1 LELLKALASQVSIH
15 LDRARMLAEKD
26 RLLGELEQVA
36 ASRGRVVE
44 VATHELGT
52 PVQVT
57 WLSLSLGL
65 RYAELLQK
73 AAREG
78 GVPQADD
85 IEELVGS
92 LQRALEAV
100 QGVRARFIDPL
111 RAYYDL
117 EMLIDRLQ
125 PCIMQPRDLD
135 MMLARWRSL
144 AARHRLQ
151 SFTRLPVDLR
161 VDVALFDRALT
172 NLVTNAV
179 NYSEPGSLVVL
190 EARREGDELVISV
203 QDEGVGI
210 PERDMSYIGIWL
222 YRGENV
228 ANVASFAPGLGIGL
242 YAARR
247 ITEAHGGRLEIE
259 SELGKGTR
267 VSLVLPAFAESL

>member
-1 LELLKALASQVSIH
+1 
-15 LDRARMLAEKD
+15 
-26 RLLGELEQVA
+26 VA

-52 PVQVT
+52 PVQVV

-65 RYAELLQK
+65 RYAGLVQK

-78 GVPQADD
+78 SVPQTESVD
-85 IEELVGS
+85 ELVGS

-117 EMLIDRLQ
+117 EMLIDRLR
-125 PCIMQPRDLD
+125 PSLVQPRDLD
-135 MMLARWRSL
+135 MMLARWRGL
-144 AARHRLQ
+144 AAWRRLQ
-151 SFTRLPVDLR
+151 AFSRLPVGLR

-179 NYSEPGSLVVL
+179 KYSKPGSLIVL
-190 EARREGDELVISV
+190 EANRVEDELVISV

-210 PERDMSYIGIWL
+210 PERDVPYIGAWL

-228 ANVASFAPGLGIGL
+228 ANVASFPPGLGMGV

-247 ITEAHGGRLEIE
+247 IAEAHGGRLEIE

-267 VSLVLPAFAESL
+267 ATLILPAFVESP